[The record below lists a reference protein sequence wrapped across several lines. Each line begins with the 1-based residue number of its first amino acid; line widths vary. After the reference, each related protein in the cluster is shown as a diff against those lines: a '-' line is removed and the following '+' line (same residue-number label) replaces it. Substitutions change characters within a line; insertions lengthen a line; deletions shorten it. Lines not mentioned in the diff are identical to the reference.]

1 MPSTSLTKAQ
11 MQSKLAEMGETPPP
25 GWTKV
30 QLSARIAELTS
41 ESEQILTEREASKM
55 INRCKT
61 KLALQELLDEYH
73 LEYTRGQTM
82 DQLRGRALRHL
93 METKVPSSPQN
104 YMGFGKY
111 SSLTYGQVATNYE
124 SYTEWCIK
132 TAREE
137 EEAHWRLRRFAQ
149 WAQRLSKSE
158 KEALSRFREN
168 AIEEEMNA
176 WMGHRQTGYS
186 RSYKP
191 KTASSASSSETADS
205 KWEMMSVDRPD
216 HWTDNELIPENKMG
230 SEKKIEALEEE
241 VHQLKEMVKAQLA
254 ESEHARKHSKAKA
267 VFGEGSVLRLSHW
280 NGGDLGT
287 ASGPQNQCF
296 AAEEAPGLGPPSGD
310 PDDLKDIPADARKR
324 SIQTVKAMMSALV
337 AERPSMPTQFGED
350 AKSMYVAEK
359 AFLEEQAKDV
369 AQVVE
374 ECGFVFP
381 EEDNGFWH
389 RKEAAVSLS
398 VELPKDAMDIDL
410 EGDEFGPEREMM
422 CEPLPE
428 ICEALGIPPK
438 STMLLTKA
446 AYGLVEAIKEKIQQR
461 FKWGQWEQRKFTQC
475 GVLIEE
481 TDKGFTLSQP
491 EYLENV
497 DEIHVSRSRWNSP
510 GAPVTPHELHQLRS
524 VLGALSWVSTQVAPQ
539 LSAPTGLLLSRI
551 HSGTV
556 TEIIETNKL
565 LRKAKLNQHQ
575 KLLIHRQEDGEPLL
589 AAWADAAHANR
600 NDGGSTKGIFIGW
613 TSRRLLQG
621 DLVDISPIFWQSAK
635 AHRTCRSSAAA
646 ETLSA
651 VDAEDELYAIRL
663 QVSEF
668 RGDVVSL
675 WSCDESVKTVD
686 GVLITDSKNLY
697 DRLNRTVMTFRG
709 EEKRSDIESMC
720 LKESMNCTSLN
731 IRWVN
736 GDSQLADSLTKES

>member
-446 AYGLVEAIKEKIQQR
+446 AYGLVE
-461 FKWGQWEQRKFTQC
+461 
-475 GVLIEE
+475 
-481 TDKGFTLSQP
+481 
-491 EYLENV
+491 
-497 DEIHVSRSRWNSP
+497 
-510 GAPVTPHELHQLRS
+510 
-524 VLGALSWVSTQVAPQ
+524 VAPQ

-736 GDSQLADSLTKES
+736 GDSQLADSLTKESEPHQICEYHRRRGQWRIVYDPELISGRKRKQQGLDRLETKVAE